1 MNSRTGDVLSLRRP
15 HVPTVST
22 VREQRG
28 TEARREAKWRV
39 EREDMIGLSQC
50 RKIVSFGPVLRFPAL

>member
-1 MNSRTGDVLSLRRP
+1 M
-15 HVPTVST
+15 PTIYHLK
-22 VREQRG
+22 EQRG
-28 TEARREAKWRV
+28 TEGRREAKWRV

>member
-1 MNSRTGDVLSLRRP
+1 M
-15 HVPTVST
+15 PTVST